1 MRASGS
7 RVTFATYPEFKI
19 TDAYTGIDD
28 EMEPNCYAYSIIMVE
43 DYLGYRFYINSES
56 NGTGGHGQIALHI
69 ESTHY
74 FDPENDQTTFRIG
87 VGNEGGDIPIAIAK
101 LS

>member
-1 MRASGS
+1 
-7 RVTFATYPEFKI
+7 
-19 TDAYTGIDD
+19 
-28 EMEPNCYAYSIIMVE
+28 MVG
-43 DYLGYRFYINSES
+43 DYLGYRVYINSES

-74 FDPENDQTTFRIG
+74 FDPENDQTMFRIG
-87 VGNEGGDIPIAIAK
+87 VGHEGSDIPIAIAK